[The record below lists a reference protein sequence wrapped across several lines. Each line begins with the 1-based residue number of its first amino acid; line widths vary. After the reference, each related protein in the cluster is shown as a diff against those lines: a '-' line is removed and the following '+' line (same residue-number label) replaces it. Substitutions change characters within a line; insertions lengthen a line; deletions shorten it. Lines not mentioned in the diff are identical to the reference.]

1 MGFNSRQMAILEE
14 TATADESL
22 VKTIKSSLASGD
34 HSGAC
39 LRFEE
44 IVATHQQ
51 RALKIAYYY
60 LRNPADVE
68 EVVQDAFLKAF
79 LHLPSFREELVF
91 KLWFTKIVINAC
103 LDRIKANKRR
113 SRWMIPTDDKQHER
127 LLRHPS
133 SEPSPERVLF
143 VDERSAELRMA
154 VIKLPERQRAVVV
167 LNVFQGH
174 STKEVSQAL
183 GLSEATVRVH
193 LFRAIQSLRKLIGR
207 RNWLRA
213 PLLERDEGALA

>member
-1 MGFNSRQMAILEE
+1 MGFNSRQVSILEE

-22 VKTIKSSLASGD
+22 VKAIKSSLASGD

-60 LRNPADVE
+60 LRNQADVE

-91 KLWFTKIVINAC
+91 KLWFTKIVI
-103 LDRIKANKRR
+103 KRLPR
-113 SRWMIPTDDKQHER
+113 PYKGQQTSVAMDDPNRRTATRKTTSTSEQRTFSRK
-127 LLRHPS
+127 S
-133 SEPSPERVLF
+133 
-143 VDERSAELRMA
+143 
-154 VIKLPERQRAVVV
+154 VV
-167 LNVFQGH
+167 
-174 STKEVSQAL
+174 
-183 GLSEATVRVH
+183 
-193 LFRAIQSLRKLIGR
+193 R
-207 RNWLRA
+207 R
-213 PLLERDEGALA
+213 